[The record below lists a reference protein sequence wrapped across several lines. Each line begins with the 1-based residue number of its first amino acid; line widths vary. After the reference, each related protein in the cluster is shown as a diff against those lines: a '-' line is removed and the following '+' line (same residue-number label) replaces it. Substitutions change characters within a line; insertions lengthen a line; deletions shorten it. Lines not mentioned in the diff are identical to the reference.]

1 MSKLFTTATY
11 TVPIPRDFLR
21 SVWGLKCQQKRDE
34 GKIFMDIFFNMSPFS
49 MG

>member
-1 MSKLFTTATY
+1 MHVYLI

-21 SVWGLKCQQKRDE
+21 SVWGVKYQQKRDE
-34 GKIFMDIFFNMSPFS
+34 GKIFKDNFFNMSPFL